1 MKPENHYLRG
11 AFAVFGDGNAVRE
24 LPEYIVFRFNPE
36 QLSRSF
42 QMEQARGEER
52 LLAQGGASSPRSGLD
67 LGQHRG
73 GQSADAASGPL
84 RERFSVQVRFDF
96 DDRHQ
101 VMKILPANLG
111 IAPEIAALE
120 MLVQPG
126 GDIPFARST
135 GRLAQERLLA
145 RPRRPTLLF
154 IWGRQ
159 RILPVRITSL
169 NINETMFNAE
179 LNPLRAEAEVGLE
192 VLSGADASSPVVQRA
207 LAFMDLKRR
216 ALARLFHSTS
226 AAQGTSILP
235 L

>member
-11 AFAVFGDGNAVRE
+11 AFAVFGDGSDVRE
-24 LPEYIVFRFNPE
+24 LPEFIVFRFNPE
-36 QLSRSF
+36 NLSRSF
-42 QMEQARGEER
+42 QMEQACGEKS
-52 LLAQGGASSPRSGLD
+52 LQGKSG
-67 LGQHRG
+67 QN
-73 GQSADAASGPL
+73 ADAASGPL
-84 RERFSVQVRFDF
+84 REHFSVQVRFDF

-101 VMKILPANLG
+101 VTKALPARLG

-126 GDIPFARST
+126 SDSPLAKSV
-135 GRLAQERLLA
+135 GRLSPERLLA
-145 RPRRPTLLF
+145 RPRLPTLLF

-169 NINETMFNAE
+169 TINETMFNAE

-192 VLSGADASSPVVQRA
+192 VLSDADKSPVVQRA

-216 ALARLFHSTS
+216 SLARLFHSTS
-226 AAQGTSILP
+226 VVQGTSILP